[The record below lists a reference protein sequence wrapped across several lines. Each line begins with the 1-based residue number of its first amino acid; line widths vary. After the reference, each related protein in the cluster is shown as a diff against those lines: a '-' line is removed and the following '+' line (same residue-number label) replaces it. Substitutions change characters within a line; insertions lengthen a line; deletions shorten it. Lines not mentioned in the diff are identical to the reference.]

1 MTQNVRNSF
10 MRFNFLNYGA
20 ISLQIRRTILAV
32 FGITAAVVGWGM
44 WMEPKLDFDTL
55 VSLIANEIMRLTRDP
70 FAILGFMIMLL
81 GVWVFFKALFENQ
94 DVSRIFSFN
103 KENEGL

>member
-10 MRFNFLNYGA
+10 KHSNFLNYGA
-20 ISLQIRRTILAV
+20 VSLQIKKTILAV

-44 WMEPKLDFDTL
+44 WMEPHLDFDIL
-55 VSLIANEIMRLTRDP
+55 VSLMADEVMRLTRDP

-81 GVWVFFKALFENQ
+81 ESG
-94 DVSRIFSFN
+94 FSLRHSS
-103 KENEGL
+103 KIRT